1 MGLSPR
7 HGTNR
12 ESNKAYTG
20 GINMGTFAFKMPDI
34 GEGVV
39 EGEVVEWMVAVG
51 DVVKEDDPILS
62 VMTDKATVEI
72 PSPVDGK
79 VTKVIGEAGDI
90 LPVGVV
96 CIEFEVDGAGNASA
110 SEEAPTKKEAEPAKE
125 EPKATPAPTPAPKAA
140 AETPPAPTPAPAM
153 APVPRAPGTKA
164 LASPAV
170 RQRAREAN
178 ISLDHVSGSGPAGR
192 ISHADLDTHIAGG
205 ASGASRSAPVGGRA
219 RVQLNGTEAMK
230 VIGLRRKIAD
240 SMIASYSTIPHFS
253 YFEEVDVTALEE
265 LRQHLNATR
274 PEGAPKLTYLPFIM
288 QALVRALAE
297 RPECNALY
305 DDEANI
311 VTRHEAINLGIAT
324 QTDRGLFVPVVKH
337 VEAMDIWQSAT
348 EMGRVTSATRDGK
361 AGVED
366 LSGSTFTITSLG
378 RLGGLGATP
387 IINKPE
393 VGILGVHNAK
403 DRAVV
408 RNGAVVIRRMMNLSS
423 SWDHRVVDGHD
434 GATLVQ
440 LVKTYLENPAT
451 IFM

>member
-1 MGLSPR
+1 
-7 HGTNR
+7 
-12 ESNKAYTG
+12 
-20 GINMGTFAFKMPDI
+20 MGTFAFKLPDI

-51 DVVKEDDPILS
+51 DVVKEDHPILS

-79 VTKVIGEAGDI
+79 VTKIIGEAGDI

-96 CIEFEVDGAGNASA
+96 CIEFEVDGDGNSSA
-110 SEEAPTKKEAEPAKE
+110 SEEIADTKPEPKAPEPAK
-125 EPKATPAPTPAPKAA
+125 KAEAKPAPKAA
-140 AETPPAPTPAPAM
+140 PKPVQEAKPAS
-153 APVPRAPGTKA
+153 APVSRAAGTKA

-178 ISLDHVSGSGPAGR
+178 INLEHVAGSGPAGR
-192 ISHADLDTHIAGG
+192 ISHADLDMHISGG
-205 ASGASRSAPVGGRA
+205 AVGASSWSPVGA
-219 RVQLNGTEAMK
+219 SAKTELNGTEEIK

-240 SMIASYSTIPHFS
+240 SMMSSYSSIAHFS
-253 YFEEVDVTALEE
+253 YFEEVDITALED
-265 LRQHLNATR
+265 LRQHLNSTR

-288 QALVRALAE
+288 QALVKALRE
-297 RPECNALY
+297 SPECNALY

-311 VTRHEAINLGIAT
+311 VTRHQAINLGIAT
-324 QTDRGLFVPVVKH
+324 QTDRGLYVPVVKH
-337 VEAMDIWQSAT
+337 VEAMDIWQSAA
-348 EMGRVTSATRDGK
+348 EMVRVTSATRDGK
-361 AGVED
+361 ASADE

-403 DRAVV
+403 ERAVV
-408 RNGAVVIRRMMNLSS
+408 RNGQVVVRRMMNLSS

-440 LVKTYLENPAT
+440 RVKTYLENPAT

>member
-1 MGLSPR
+1 
-7 HGTNR
+7 
-12 ESNKAYTG
+12 
-20 GINMGTFAFKMPDI
+20 MGTFAFKMPDI

-51 DVVKEDDPILS
+51 DTVKEDDPILS

-72 PSPVDGK
+72 PSPVDGT
-79 VTKVIGEAGDI
+79 VTKVVGEAGDI

-96 CIEFEVDGAGNASA
+96 CIEFEVEGAGNASA
-110 SEEAPTKKEAEPAKE
+110 SEEAPAKKAAPEPKE
-125 EPKATPAPTPAPKAA
+125 EPAPAPAA
-140 AETPPAPTPAPAM
+140 APTPAPAPAPAPAAPAA
-153 APVPRAPGTKA
+153 APVARAPGTKA

-178 ISLDHVSGSGPAGR
+178 ISLDHVAGSGPAGR
-192 ISHADLDTHIAGG
+192 ISHADLDAHIAGG
-205 ASGASRSAPVGGRA
+205 ANGASRARPMGGRA
-219 RVQLNGTEAMK
+219 RTELNGTEAMK

-288 QALVRALAE
+288 QALVKALAE

-305 DDEANI
+305 DDEANV

-348 EMGRVTSATRDGK
+348 EMGRVTGATREGK
-361 AGVED
+361 AGVDD
-366 LSGSTFTITSLG
+366 LTGSTFTITSLG

-393 VGILGVHNAK
+393 VGILGVHNAT

-408 RNGAVVIRRMMNLSS
+408 RNGSVVIRRMMNLSS

-434 GATLVQ
+434 GASLVQ

>member
-1 MGLSPR
+1 
-7 HGTNR
+7 
-12 ESNKAYTG
+12 
-20 GINMGTFAFKMPDI
+20 MGTFAFKLPDI

-79 VTKVIGEAGDI
+79 VTKVVGEAGDI
-90 LPVGVV
+90 LPVGAV
-96 CIEFEVDGAGNASA
+96 CIEFEVDGDGNASDKKD
-110 SEEAPTKKEAEPAKE
+110 EPVKEKVEAKAPEAKKEV
-125 EPKATPAPTPAPKAA
+125 APESKS
-140 AETPPAPTPAPAM
+140 TPAPAPKETTQ
-153 APVPRAPGTKA
+153 PVARAAGTKA

-178 ISLDHVSGSGPAGR
+178 INLEHVAGSGPAGR
-192 ISHADLDTHIAGG
+192 ISHADLDKHISGG
-205 ASGASRSAPVGGRA
+205 ASGASSWSPVGA
-219 RVQLNGTEAMK
+219 SAKTELNGTEEIK

-240 SMIASYSTIPHFS
+240 SMMASYSSIAHFS
-253 YFEEVDVTALEE
+253 YFEEVDVTALED

-288 QALVRALAE
+288 QALVKALKDS
-297 RPECNALY
+297 PECNALY
-305 DDEANI
+305 DDEANV
-311 VTRHEAINLGIAT
+311 VTRHQAINLGIAT
-324 QTDRGLFVPVVKH
+324 QTDRGLYVPVVKH
-337 VEAMDIWQSAT
+337 VEAMDIWQAAS
-348 EMGRVTSATRDGK
+348 EMVRVTSATREGK
-361 AGVED
+361 TSADE

-403 DRAVV
+403 ERAVA
-408 RNGAVVIRRMMNLSS
+408 RNGQVVIRRMMNLSS

-440 LVKTYLENPAT
+440 RVKTYLENPAT

>member
-1 MGLSPR
+1 M
-7 HGTNR
+7 
-12 ESNKAYTG
+12 
-20 GINMGTFAFKMPDI
+20 NMGTFAFKMPDI

-62 VMTDKATVEI
+62 VMIDKVIVEI
-72 PSPVDGK
+72 PFPVDGK
-79 VTKVIGEAGDI
+79 VTKVVGEAGDI

-96 CIEFEVDGAGNASA
+96 CIEFEVEGAGNASA
-110 SEEAPTKKEAEPAKE
+110 SEKAPAKKEAPAPKKE
-125 EPKATPAPTPAPKAA
+125 AAPAPTPVAA
-140 AETPPAPTPAPAM
+140 PAPAPAAKAVPSPAPAA
-153 APVPRAPGTKA
+153 APVARAPGTKA

-178 ISLDHVSGSGPAGR
+178 ISLDHVAGSGPAGR
-192 ISHADLDTHIAGG
+192 ISHADLDAHIAGG
-205 ASGASRSAPVGGRA
+205 ASGASLASPMGGRA
-219 RVQLNGTEAMK
+219 RTELNGTEAMK

-240 SMIASYSTIPHFS
+240 SMIASYSSIPHFS

-288 QALVRALAE
+288 QALVKALAQ

-305 DDEANI
+305 DDEANV

-337 VEAMDIWQSAT
+337 VEAMDIWQSAA
-348 EMGRVTSATRDGK
+348 EMGRVTGATRDGK

-366 LSGSTFTITSLG
+366 LTGSTFTITSLG

-408 RNGAVVIRRMMNLSS
+408 RDGAVVIRRMMNLSS

-434 GATLVQ
+434 GASLVQ

>member
-1 MGLSPR
+1 
-7 HGTNR
+7 
-12 ESNKAYTG
+12 
-20 GINMGTFAFKMPDI
+20 MGTFAFKMPDI

-96 CIEFEVDGAGNASA
+96 CIEFEVEGSGNASA
-110 SEEAPTKKEAEPAKE
+110 SEQAPAKTETAPAKE
-125 EPKATPAPTPAPKAA
+125 EAKPAPAPTPAPVAA
-140 AETPPAPTPAPAM
+140 PAPAPVAA
-153 APVPRAPGTKA
+153 APVARAAGTKA

-178 ISLDHVSGSGPAGR
+178 ISLDHVAGSGPAGR
-192 ISHADLDTHIAGG
+192 ISHADLDAHIAGG

-219 RVQLNGTEAMK
+219 RVELNGTETMK

-288 QALVRALAE
+288 QALVKALAE

-305 DDEANI
+305 DDEANV
-311 VTRHEAINLGIAT
+311 VTRHEAVNLGIAT

-337 VEAMDIWQSAT
+337 VEAMDIWQSAS

-366 LSGSTFTITSLG
+366 LTGSTFTITSLG